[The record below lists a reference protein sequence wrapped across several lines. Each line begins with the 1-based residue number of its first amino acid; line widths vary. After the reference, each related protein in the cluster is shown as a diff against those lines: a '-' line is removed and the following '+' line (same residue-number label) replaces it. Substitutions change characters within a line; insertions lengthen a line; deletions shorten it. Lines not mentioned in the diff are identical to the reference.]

1 MRAETCDGDSPH
13 SFDCAQDSSG
23 PLPPV
28 PFLLS
33 RAVIKFWAMRNPP
46 DLRVQLAPRH
56 PRGLI
61 LANPVMIAAGI
72 AGYGSEYGEIADIQK
87 LGAIVCKGTTLV
99 PREGNIQPRLV
110 ETAGGLLNS
119 VGLENIGV
127 DALIR
132 EKAPLWTNW
141 QVPVIVNVAGETI
154 NEYVAVAS
162 KLEGVAGI
170 SGIELNI
177 SCPNVSAGGMEFGV
191 DPELAARVT
200 SAVKSVTSLPLI
212 VKLSPNVTDIKEIAL
227 AVEGAG
233 ADAISLINTLR
244 GMAIDI
250 DQRKPCLGNVVG
262 GLSGPAI
269 KPVALCMVF
278 EAARVVR
285 IPLLGCGGIA
295 CAEDALEFIMAG
307 ATAVQIGT
315 AALTNPH
322 ICLTTL
328 EGIERFML
336 DREVE
341 NVVELIGV
349 ARHKP

>member
-1 MRAETCDGDSPH
+1 
-13 SFDCAQDSSG
+13 
-23 PLPPV
+23 
-28 PFLLS
+28 
-33 RAVIKFWAMRNPP
+33 MRNLPN
-46 DLRVQLAPRH
+46 LYVQLAPRH
-56 PRGLI
+56 PEGLI
-61 LANPVMIAAGI
+61 LSNPVMIAAGI
-72 AGYGSEYGEIADIQK
+72 AGYGTEYSELTDIQK
-87 LGAIVCKGTTLV
+87 LGAIVCKGTTLM
-99 PREGNIQPRLV
+99 PKEGNAQPRLV

-127 DALIR
+127 DALIG
-132 EKAPLWTNW
+132 EKAPVWAGW
-141 QVPVIVNVAGETI
+141 RVPVIVNVAGETI
-154 NEYVAVAS
+154 DEYVAVTS
-162 KLEGVAGI
+162 KLEGVPGI

-191 DPELAARVT
+191 DPKLAAQVT
-200 SAVKSVTSLPLI
+200 SAVKAATTLPVI

-227 AVEGAG
+227 AVEAAG

-250 DQRKPCLGNVVG
+250 DQRKPCLGNMVG

-269 KPVALCMVF
+269 KPVALYMVF

-285 IPLLGCGGIA
+285 IPLIGCGGIA

-315 AALTNPH
+315 ASLTRPD
-322 ICLTTL
+322 ICLTIL

-336 DREVE
+336 DKGVE
-341 NVVELIGV
+341 NFTDLVGV
-349 ARHKP
+349 AQDKS